1 MHPRWYQL
9 PKGREITFDPASTIN
24 IELHNAAV
32 DAYVNESL
40 EYRRIHSGTYSGEH
54 HDRPGTAF
62 ARHVDLTLNGIRGY
76 PCTYA
81 NDYKV

>member
-40 EYRRIHSGTYSGEH
+40 EYRRIQELTAVSITIGQE
-54 HDRPGTAF
+54 RPS
-62 ARHVDLTLNGIRGY
+62 RGM
-76 PCTYA
+76 
-81 NDYKV
+81 